1 MPSTDPDA
9 PALELPAALRRRL
22 LAAADAGRPE
32 EICGA
37 LLGHETDEGARVV
50 DVVPLPN
57 RAERPRD
64 AYRVDPA
71 DLEPLFRTA
80 SVIGFYHS
88 HPHGPADFSA
98 LDAAEALAGYWY
110 VVIGDH
116 AAAGHP
122 DGAADLFAW
131 RDGAPARLVVDGRS
145 PCPR

>member
-1 MPSTDPDA
+1 MPSTDPEA
-9 PALELPAALRRRL
+9 PALRLPAELRRRL
-22 LAAADAGRPE
+22 VAAARAGRPE
-32 EICGA
+32 EVCGA
-37 LLGHETDEGARVV
+37 LLGHETGEGATVV
-50 DVVPLPN
+50 DIVPLPN

-110 VVIGDH
+110 VVIGDR
-116 AAAGHP
+116 AAAESA
-122 DGAADLFAW
+122 DGGAELFAW
-131 RDGAPARLVVDGRS
+131 RDEAPARLVVDGRS

>member
-1 MPSTDPDA
+1 MPSTEPDA
-9 PALELPAALRRRL
+9 PALELPAAIRRRL
-22 LAAADAGRPE
+22 LAAADAGVPE

-37 LLGHETDEGARVV
+37 LLGRPTAEGARVV
-50 DVVPLPN
+50 DIVPLPN

-88 HPHGPADFSA
+88 HPGGPADFSA

-110 VVIGDH
+110 VVVGGRT
-116 AAAGHP
+116 AVGP
-122 DGAADLFAW
+122 VDGSAELFAW